1 MSGHSGGRAP
11 ADQPSANNTAA
22 HLRLALTLD
31 GPLRARSTESCARTI
46 GASSGWQIHGSWSK
60 RLPIVSTMRAVLAVV
75 VAVIAVIFVLKV
87 IAAVSALVL
96 AFVPA
101 IIALGGG
108 YAAGQIHGARR
119 ERRKLEA
126 KRGGQLPK

>member
-1 MSGHSGGRAP
+1 MA
-11 ADQPSANNTAA
+11 
-22 HLRLALTLD
+22 
-31 GPLRARSTESCARTI
+31 
-46 GASSGWQIHGSWSK
+46 
-60 RLPIVSTMRAVLAVV
+60 

-101 IIALGGG
+101 VIALAGG
-108 YAAGQIHGARR
+108 YVAGQMHGARR

-126 KRGGQLPK
+126 KSGQLLN

>member
-1 MSGHSGGRAP
+1 M
-11 ADQPSANNTAA
+11 
-22 HLRLALTLD
+22 TLG
-31 GPLRARSTESCARTI
+31 GPLRAHANAKLREDDWREFGLADSRLRSK
-46 GASSGWQIHGSWSK
+46 G
-60 RLPIVSTMRAVLAVV
+60 LPIVSTMRSVLAVV

-87 IAAVSALVL
+87 IAAVSVLVL

-108 YAAGQIHGARR
+108 YAVGQIHGAQR

>member
-1 MSGHSGGRAP
+1 MVA
-11 ADQPSANNTAA
+11 
-22 HLRLALTLD
+22 
-31 GPLRARSTESCARTI
+31 
-46 GASSGWQIHGSWSK
+46 
-60 RLPIVSTMRAVLAVV
+60 
-75 VAVIAVIFVLKV
+75 AVIAAIIVLKV
-87 IAAVSALVL
+87 IVAVSALVL

-126 KRGGQLPK
+126 KYGGQLPR

>member
-1 MSGHSGGRAP
+1 MVA
-11 ADQPSANNTAA
+11 
-22 HLRLALTLD
+22 
-31 GPLRARSTESCARTI
+31 
-46 GASSGWQIHGSWSK
+46 
-60 RLPIVSTMRAVLAVV
+60 
-75 VAVIAVIFVLKV
+75 AVIAVIFVLKV

-108 YAAGQIHGARR
+108 YAAGQIQGARR

-126 KRGGQLPK
+126 KRSGPFPSKRAADQAAPLASGDQGSANIVRAS

>member
-1 MSGHSGGRAP
+1 M
-11 ADQPSANNTAA
+11 
-22 HLRLALTLD
+22 
-31 GPLRARSTESCARTI
+31 
-46 GASSGWQIHGSWSK
+46 K
-60 RLPIVSTMRAVLAVV
+60 AVLAVV
-75 VAVIAVIFVLKV
+75 IAVIAVIVVLKV

>member
-1 MSGHSGGRAP
+1 M
-11 ADQPSANNTAA
+11 
-22 HLRLALTLD
+22 
-31 GPLRARSTESCARTI
+31 
-46 GASSGWQIHGSWSK
+46 K
-60 RLPIVSTMRAVLAVV
+60 VVLAVIA
-75 VAVIAVIFVLKV
+75 AVIVVIFVLKV
-87 IAAVSALVL
+87 IAAVGALVL

-126 KRGGQLPK
+126 KRGGELPK

>member
-1 MSGHSGGRAP
+1 
-11 ADQPSANNTAA
+11 
-22 HLRLALTLD
+22 
-31 GPLRARSTESCARTI
+31 
-46 GASSGWQIHGSWSK
+46 
-60 RLPIVSTMRAVLAVV
+60 MRAVLAVV
-75 VAVIAVIFVLKV
+75 AAVIAVIFVLKV

-119 ERRKLEA
+119 ERRQLEA
-126 KRGGQLPK
+126 KRGGQLPTQTGR

>member
-1 MSGHSGGRAP
+1 MKRGEWRP
-11 ADQPSANNTAA
+11 
-22 HLRLALTLD
+22 L
-31 GPLRARSTESCARTI
+31 LRATTAGTVASYAGARKPLAPVLEAAARQSVPHWTHPV
-46 GASSGWQIHGSWSK
+46 GRVYGS
-60 RLPIVSTMRAVLAVV
+60 RANCGPIVSTMRAVLAVV
-75 VAVIAVIFVLKV
+75 VAVIAVIVVLKV
-87 IAAVSALVL
+87 VAAVSALVL

-126 KRGGQLPK
+126 THGGQLPK